1 MLIERDLLL
10 LDALL
15 AHSPLALVAW
25 DRDRRISYWS
35 SRAQTMFGWKPAD
48 VLGKTSAEL
57 AFVDPSEL
65 GELPTV
71 LATPTDTTAQTNETR
86 TCRWTTVARQDNV
99 DYHVIAITEDITSI
113 IGAQIELA
121 ESEER
126 FRSLFEY
133 NPEII
138 MIFSPDG
145 RVVDVNAAVARL
157 GGLAREDVIGSH
169 YSAFVGVDDAPRHEM
184 YLRRALAGETLFYH
198 ASANTTDGRLLEVAV
213 TTVPLY
219 RNGRVEGAYSI
230 IRDETEQRTAQRRI
244 ELQERELAD
253 SEARLRSL
261 FEQSPDGIIALS
273 PDGTITDC
281 NEACLRIGD
290 FPRQAVVGQHYR
302 AFLPPHEQERTA
314 ELLARALSGSS
325 VSFSADSF
333 RIDGT
338 PLLLDLTLI
347 PQYAAG
353 KAVGV
358 YAIIQNAT
366 ERRAVEAQAE
376 MQSERIRNLYFIATS
391 GDYPDVR
398 MRASLE
404 MGCSAFDLS
413 TGAIVDLSG
422 DAQIDAIYR
431 NPNRDGISDEAI
443 VAMAHA
449 AGAAK
454 GSNSVV
460 FPNGIALQLEVGGE
474 AYGALVFAS
483 NEPLARPFSETDA
496 DLLGLIST
504 LIAGAIDRSRSRA
517 RLRAMAYYD
526 ALTGLPNRVFLTEK
540 LRDALE
546 VAQSRFDRVALLF
559 LDLDRFKDV
568 NDTLGHQRGDR
579 LLQLVAQRIVRELGA
594 RATIARMGG
603 DEFVV
608 LLTDC
613 QGADEVRDVADRLNA
628 AITEPFQLDEY
639 EQYISTSIGISL
651 YPEDGR
657 DDQALIKNADIAMYR
672 AKDRGRNGYY
682 FYNPTLEAPIH
693 MRLSQ
698 EKLLRRALE
707 LNEFV
712 VFYQP
717 QLDLRTGKIVSVE
730 ALVRWNHPKSGLIEP
745 SHFIP
750 SAEISG
756 LIVPL
761 GDWVLRT
768 AAHQVKAWHATLGPV
783 RLAVNLSGRQ
793 FHQRDLRGRV
803 IEALDSAKLDAPFL
817 ELEITESVAMSDAAQ
832 TVAIVRDL
840 KAAGI
845 RIAVDDF
852 GTGYSSL
859 AYLRRFALDVLKI
872 DGSFVGGV
880 GRETFDETIVQ
891 TVIGMAH
898 TLQLEVVAEGV
909 ETMAQLAFL
918 TDNGCDIV
926 QGYALSPPLPA
937 HEFERFMDRRRE
949 GAAASG

>member
-1 MLIERDLLL
+1 MLHERDLRL
-10 LDALL
+10 LDGLL
-15 AHSPLALVAW
+15 ATSPIALIAW
-25 DRDRRISYWS
+25 DREKRISYWS
-35 SRAQTMFGWKPAD
+35 ARAASMFGWQA
-48 VLGKTSAEL
+48 VEAIGKTSTEL
-57 AFVDPSEL
+57 AFVDPSDIGDVPATIATSTVE
-65 GELPTV
+65 GEAP
-71 LATPTDTTAQTNETR
+71 R
-86 TCRWTTVARQDNV
+86 TCRWTVVARQNDDEYAV
-99 DYHVIAITEDITSI
+99 VAFTEDITTA
-113 IGAQIELA
+113 IGAQIELV

-138 MIFSPDG
+138 IIFAPDG
-145 RVVDVNAAVARL
+145 RIVDVNAAALRL
-157 GGLAREDVIGSH
+157 SGTQRDHLLGVH
-169 YSAFVGVDDAPRHEM
+169 FSAFLGADDAPRHEM
-184 YLRRALAGETLFYH
+184 YFKRAMAGETLFYH
-198 ASANTTDGRLLEVAV
+198 AAVHTVDGRPLDAAI
-213 TTVPLY
+213 TTVPIY

-230 IRDETEQRTAQRRI
+230 IRDETEQRAAARRI

-261 FEQSPDGIIALS
+261 FEQSPDGIIAVA
-273 PDGTITDC
+273 PDGTITDT
-281 NEACLRIGD
+281 NDATLRMGG
-290 FPRQAVVGQHYR
+290 FPREAVLGQHFR
-302 AFLPPHEQERTA
+302 VFLPPHEQERVA
-314 ELLARALSGSS
+314 EYYERALAGSS
-325 VSFSADSF
+325 ISFAIDSF

-338 PLLLDLTLI
+338 PLQLTTTLV
-347 PQYAAG
+347 PQFATG
-353 KAVGV
+353 EVVGV
-358 YAIIQNAT
+358 FAIIQDVT
-366 ERRAVEAQAE
+366 ERLAVEQQAE
-376 MQSERIRNLYFIATS
+376 MQSDRIRNLYFIATS
-391 GDYPDVR
+391 GDFPDVR

-404 MGCSAFDLS
+404 MGCNAFSLS
-413 TGAIVDLSG
+413 CGAIVDLG
-422 DAQIDAIYR
+422 GETQVDAIYR
-431 NPNRDGISDEAI
+431 DPNREPVSDDAI
-443 VAMAHA
+443 VAMAQSA
-449 AGAAK
+449 ISAK
-454 GSNSVV
+454 GSNSVI
-460 FPNGIALQLEVGGE
+460 FPNGIALQLDVNGE

-483 NEPLARPFSETDA
+483 AEPMTRTFSETDA

-504 LIAGAIDRSRSRA
+504 LIAGAIDRSRARA

-540 LRDALE
+540 LRDAIE
-546 VAQSRFDRVALLF
+546 VAQSRFTRVAVLF

-579 LLQLVAQRIVRELGA
+579 LLQLVAQRIVRELGD

-613 QGADEVRDVADRLNA
+613 HDAEDVRDVAERLNA
-628 AITEPFQLDEY
+628 AITEPFLLDDY
-639 EQYISTSIGISL
+639 EQYISTSVGIAV

-657 DDQALIKNADIAMYR
+657 DDQTLVKNADIAMYR

-698 EKLLRRALE
+698 EKLLRRALD

-745 SHFIP
+745 GHFIP
-750 SAEISG
+750 SAEMSG

-761 GDWVLRT
+761 GEWILRT
-768 AAHQVKAWHATLGPV
+768 AARQVRTWQETLGPV

-793 FHQRDLRGRV
+793 FHHRDLRARV
-803 IEALDSAKLDAPFL
+803 IEALDTAHLDPSHL
-817 ELEITESVAMSDAAQ
+817 EVEITESVAMSDAAQ
-832 TVAIVRDL
+832 TVGIVRDL

-872 DGSFVGGV
+872 DSSFVRGV
-880 GRETFDETIVQ
+880 GSEAFDETIVQ

-898 TLQLEVVAEGV
+898 SLGLEVVAEGV
-909 ETMAQLAFL
+909 ETTTQMAFL
-918 TDNGCDIV
+918 SDNGCDII

-937 HEFERFMDRRRE
+937 HEFERFMDRRRNS
-949 GAAASG
+949 AAASG